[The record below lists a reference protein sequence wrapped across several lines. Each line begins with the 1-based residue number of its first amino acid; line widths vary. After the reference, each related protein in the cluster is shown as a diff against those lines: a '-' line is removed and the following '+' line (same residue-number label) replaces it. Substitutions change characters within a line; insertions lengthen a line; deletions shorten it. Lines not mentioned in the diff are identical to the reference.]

1 MKRIFPLLLW
11 IGVACNP
18 VEPVSNCASEVAS
31 DKWATLDQAQLLAD
45 MKSIDDYLDTNGLT
59 AIEHPSGVRIVITQF
74 GSGENVPCVESLVSA
89 TYEGKLFTNF
99 TIFDS
104 TVKPF
109 VRQLSGTIVGWQ
121 IGFLEMNK
129 GTKATLFIP
138 SGLGY
143 GDEDI
148 YTGFDRHIPAN
159 SILVFDVELLDYR

>member
-1 MKRIFPLLLW
+1 
-11 IGVACNP
+11 
-18 VEPVSNCASEVAS
+18 
-31 DKWATLDQAQLLAD
+31 
-45 MKSIDDYLDTNGLT
+45 
-59 AIEHPSGVRIVITQF
+59 
-74 GSGENVPCVESLVSA
+74 
-89 TYEGKLFTNF
+89 
-99 TIFDS
+99 
-104 TVKPF
+104 VKPF